1 MELTIKDMLKVEIG
15 GDCQTTEGTE
25 SSHMHTR
32 EDLNY
37 ERGKIREMRGKI
49 DLPLFLIS
57 LSFSSF
63 SFPILPLSLLLLD
76 SLNVEGMGVV
86 NY

>member
-37 ERGKIREMRGKI
+37 ERGKIREMREER
-49 DLPLFLIS
+49 LIYPS
-57 LSFSSF
+57 SFSSLSPSPSLPF
-63 SFPILPLSLLLLD
+63 PFLSFLFLFFCLTP
-76 SLNVEGMGVV
+76 
-86 NY
+86 